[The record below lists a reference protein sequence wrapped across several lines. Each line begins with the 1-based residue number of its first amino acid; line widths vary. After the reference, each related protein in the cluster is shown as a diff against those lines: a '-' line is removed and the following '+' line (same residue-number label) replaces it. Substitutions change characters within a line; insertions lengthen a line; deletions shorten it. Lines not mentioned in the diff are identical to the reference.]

1 MWRLI
6 RALVPL
12 GALVVGLGYAYSE
25 NNPDPN
31 YMTAP
36 VERGT
41 IASLV
46 QATGTVDAQ
55 VTVDVS
61 SQLSGRM
68 ADVFVNFN
76 DVVKAGQPLAQ
87 LDQEIFLAR
96 VNEAKA
102 ALKVAA
108 AIVHVQ
114 EGAVER
120 AKLAVVSARTDQNLA
135 EALVAAAH
143 AKQSEIERELERK
156 TKLLRSGSVPERDLS
171 QARAAQ
177 ETGAADLRASL
188 EQVHMKAEAIE
199 IAEADERM
207 AEANLENAEAVIEQR
222 QAVLDQAELDLKRT
236 VLRSPIDGVI
246 IKRDVNPGQTVAVT
260 LEAKTLFTIANS
272 LDSMEIH
279 AKIDEADVGKLRV
292 GQTARFTVDAYP
304 DQTFTGSVLQIRK
317 ASEVVQNV
325 VTYTAVISAPNPEL
339 LLLPGLTA
347 ELRIVVNDTGETL
360 KVPNQALRFQ
370 PNIADKPFGQNTR
383 EAPSSPGTLATVWV
397 VGNDGHPAPITV
409 RVGQSD
415 DNGTQL
421 LDGSLTEGQPLI
433 VGVANS
439 QIRAGF
445 LGVRLGS

>member
-1 MWRLI
+1 MWGVT

-12 GALVVGLGYAYSE
+12 GAVVVGLAYAYGATDA
-25 NNPDPN
+25 DPN
-31 YMTAP
+31 YITAP

-41 IASLV
+41 IATLV

-55 VTVDVS
+55 ITVDVS

-76 DVVKAGQPLAQ
+76 DVVKAGHPLAQ
-87 LDQEIFLAR
+87 LDQEIFVAR

-102 ALKVAA
+102 ALKVATA
-108 AIVHVQ
+108 VNHVQ
-114 EGAVER
+114 QGALER
-120 AKLAVVSARTDQNLA
+120 AKLAVVNARTDHHLA
-135 EALVAAAH
+135 EALAAAAQ
-143 AKQSEIERELERK
+143 AKQSETEREFERK
-156 TKLLRSGSVPERDLS
+156 TKLARAGYVPDRDLS
-171 QARAAQ
+171 QAHAARD
-177 ETGAADLRASL
+177 TGAADLRAAL
-188 EQVHMKAEAIE
+188 EQVQMKAEAIE

-207 AEANLENAEAVIEQR
+207 AESNLENAEAVIEQK
-222 QAVLDQAELDLKRT
+222 QANLDQAEYDLKRT
-236 VLRSPIDGVI
+236 VLRSPIDGIV

-272 LDSMEIH
+272 LNSMEIH

-292 GQTARFTVDAYP
+292 GQMARFTVDAFP
-304 DQTFTGSVLQIRK
+304 DRTFTGSVLQIRK

-325 VTYTAVISAPNPEL
+325 VTYTAVISAPNPDL

-370 PNIADKPFGQNTR
+370 PNIAAFEHNTQT
-383 EAPSSPGTLATVWV
+383 AASSSPVTLTTVWV
-397 VGNDGHPAPITV
+397 VGKDGRPAPITV

-415 DNGTQL
+415 DSSTQL
-421 LDGSLTEGQPLI
+421 LDGHLTEGQPLI

-439 QIRAGF
+439 QVHERF
-445 LGVRLGS
+445 LGIRLGS